1 MLRPIDAGA
10 APALPPM
17 GPGLVLRVLSKRA
30 RPVPAGPLAPLTS
43 RFTLPGLDQ
52 AHVAR
57 YRRALGFA
65 DSGAAGAVPLT
76 YWYLPV
82 QRAHMA
88 TMLADAFPYRLAGIV
103 HVENTLT
110 AHAPLAAG
118 TPLTLATRIDIL
130 PPSGSGAVY
139 CTLETVGSAHGERIF
154 TCTSKYLAVRGQR
167 SGKGKGARPA
177 AEHGAI
183 IDSWTLGPS
192 SGRDYAR
199 VSGDWNPIHLSRWSA
214 RLMGLPAPI
223 IHGMH
228 SVARTCAAL
237 ERIEGRPV
245 THISVRFTAP
255 VPLGEAA
262 VLARGAGRQDAGGR
276 YVLLCAGLPAAEG
289 AYSVAEGM
297 AGEDAQSAV
306 Q

>member
-1 MLRPIDAGA
+1 VPRSDLHSIDTDS
-10 APALPPM
+10 APLLPRM

-30 RPVPAGPLAPLTS
+30 QAAPDGSVAPLHS
-43 RFTLPGLDQ
+43 QFTLPGLDQ

-57 YRRALGFA
+57 YRAALDFA
-65 DSGAAGAVPLT
+65 PGTAVPLS

-88 TMLADAFPYRLAGIV
+88 TLLSDAFPYRLAGIV
-103 HVENTLT
+103 HVENFLE
-110 AHAPLAAG
+110 AHAPLPPGAAV
-118 TPLTLATRIDIL
+118 LLSTRIDIL

-139 CTLETVGSAHGERIF
+139 CALETIGTANGERIF
-154 TCTSKYLAVRGQR
+154 TCTSKYLAVRGAR
-167 SGKGKGARPA
+167 SGKSKGGQTVVQQGPV
-177 AEHGAI
+177 

-199 VSGDWNPIHLSRWSA
+199 ISGDWNPIHLTRWSA

-228 SVARTCAAL
+228 TLARTCAAL
-237 ERIEGRPV
+237 ETMADRPV
-245 THISVRFTAP
+245 ASVSVRFTAP

-262 VLARGAGRQDAGGR
+262 VLTRGAAPER
-276 YVLLCAGLPAAEG
+276 YVLFCAGVPAAEG
-289 AYSVAEGM
+289 AYTLA
-297 AGEDAQSAV
+297 
-306 Q
+306 